1 MRAEGYQRRR
11 QELAGWPVVIV
22 SYRLD
27 GRFVCEIESAGA
39 GLARAEAA
47 TREAAEQEAMTTGSE
62 RLARTRVHEV
72 DRSPG

>member
-1 MRAEGYQRRR
+1 MRAEDYQRRR

-27 GRFVCEIESAGA
+27 DRFICEIESAGA

-47 TREAAEQEAMTTGSE
+47 TREAAEREAMSTGSQ
-62 RLARTRVHEV
+62 RLARTRVQEV